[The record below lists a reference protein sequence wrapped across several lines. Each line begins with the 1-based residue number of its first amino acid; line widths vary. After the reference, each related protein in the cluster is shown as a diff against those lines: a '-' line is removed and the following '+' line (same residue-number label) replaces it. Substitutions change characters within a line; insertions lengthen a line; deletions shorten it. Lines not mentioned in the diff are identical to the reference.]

1 MLDLDLLVGA
11 VKARILK
18 MSAIAGHTSNMNQIT
33 DNIWMGGLNNP
44 KKIMSEGF
52 KAVLDLR
59 EKDDLKYK
67 KSLEGY
73 GIHYLNIKINDG
85 EGAPPHI
92 LKSIAEWLQEKKE
105 SGQKTLVHCNLG
117 RGRGA
122 LATAVH
128 LIRQGETVE
137 EALSLIKNRRSV
149 TYVNEKQLKALKVFF
164 EYVRPGRDE

>member
-18 MSAIAGHTSNMNQIT
+18 WSAMTGLATNMNQIT

-44 KKIMSEGF
+44 RKIVSEEF

-59 EKDDLKYK
+59 EKDDLQYK
-67 KSLEGY
+67 KSLEEH

-85 EGAPPHI
+85 EGASPHT
-92 LKSIAEWLQEKKE
+92 LKSIAEWLHEKKE

-122 LATAVH
+122 LATAAH
-128 LIRQGETVE
+128 LIHQGETVE
-137 EALSLIKNRRSV
+137 EALNLIKNRRGV
-149 TYVNEKQLKALKVFF
+149 TYVNEKQLKALKEFF

>member
-1 MLDLDLLVGA
+1 VLDLVLVIGA

-18 MSAIAGHTSNMNQIT
+18 WSAIAGLTSNMNQIT
-33 DNIWMGGLNNP
+33 DNIWMGGQNNP
-44 KKIMSEGF
+44 RKIVSEGF

-59 EKDDLKYK
+59 EKDDLQYK
-67 KSLEGY
+67 KSLEDY

-105 SGQKTLVHCNLG
+105 SGQKTLVHCTLG

-122 LATAVH
+122 LATAAH
-128 LIRQGETVE
+128 LIHQGESVE
-137 EALSLIKNRRSV
+137 EALNLIKNRRSV
-149 TYVNEKQLKALKVFF
+149 TYMNDKQLKALKIFS
-164 EYVRPGRDE
+164 EQI